1 MKRAFTPFLGVM
13 LVATAWLGCGTPA
26 QDDPGDSPQGG
37 STGGGD
43 PGTSGAPSSG
53 GGSGSGTGVG
63 SGAGAGGGSTGTSGS
78 SASGGA
84 GNSAAGS
91 VAAPVETP
99 PSTEMLPDGPDWTAL
114 TVGAADSTGMVHP
127 NMYSAW
133 NGVQTFK
140 VPARVEGA
148 TVELSGWLA
157 VPASAVMFE
166 EDPDSMAGGVMI
178 TVLES
183 VPEITIAAMTSD
195 MLLGGAATLH
205 VMDATE
211 QDWIDGEARYNNGV
225 DYTLPMLSFADLLD
239 PNYVPPEAPKDL
251 ACNNCHTTGAKYF
264 EIQHTPTQIAYISD
278 DNLKIIFTM
287 GMKPPGV
294 VWSLIPMDLQ
304 HLYAD
309 FHTWEA
315 TDEQKDALIV
325 YLRSLT
331 PVVQGE
337 ILIPDTF
344 TM

>member
-1 MKRAFTPFLGVM
+1 VIA
-13 LVATAWLGCGTPA
+13 AACIGCSRPA
-26 QDDPGDSPQGG
+26 EAAAGDRPQGG
-37 STGGGD
+37 TTGSADPSAAGATAAGGRGSTGDGSGTGAGGAAN
-43 PGTSGAPSSG
+43 PGVSGSGAPSAAG
-53 GGSGSGTGVG
+53 D
-63 SGAGAGGGSTGTSGS
+63 GA
-78 SASGGA
+78 
-84 GNSAAGS
+84 AAGS
-91 VAAPVETP
+91 VAMPVEPP
-99 PSTEMLPDGPDWTAL
+99 PSIEMLPEGPDWSAL
-114 TVGAADSTGMVHP
+114 TVGIADTTGMVHAH
-127 NMYSAW
+127 MYSAW
-133 NGVQTFK
+133 NGLQTFK
-140 VPARVEGA
+140 LPARVEGA

-157 VPASAVMFE
+157 VPSSAVLFE
-166 EDPDSMAGGVMI
+166 EDPDSEAGGVMI

-205 VMDATE
+205 VLDATE

-225 DYTLPMLSFADLLD
+225 DYTLPMLSFIDLLD
-239 PNYVPPEAPKDL
+239 PNYMPPEAPKDL

-264 EIQHTPTQIAYISD
+264 EIQHTPTQIGYISD
-278 DNLKIIFTM
+278 ADLKTIFTLA
-287 GMKPPGV
+287 MKPAGV
-294 VWSLIPMDLQ
+294 VWSIIPENLQ

-315 TDEQKDALIV
+315 TDDQQDALIV